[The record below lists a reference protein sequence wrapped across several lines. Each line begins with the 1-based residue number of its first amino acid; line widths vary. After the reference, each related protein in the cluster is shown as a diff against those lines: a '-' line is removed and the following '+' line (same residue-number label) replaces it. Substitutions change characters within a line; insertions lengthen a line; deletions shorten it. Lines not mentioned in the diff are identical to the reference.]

1 MASPQPTFETTLRL
15 SRTYPAPREEVFR
28 AWTDP
33 KALERWFAP
42 DSEFVTKVP
51 ILELRPGGRYRVEM
65 RKGDANHVVVGE
77 YREVRPPEKLVFTWK
92 WEVSEMAV
100 GLEDTIV
107 TLEFH
112 DRGQATE
119 LILIHEKLATV
130 EEREKHEHGWK
141 GCLDQLARYISKRSA
156 A

>member
-1 MASPQPTFETTLRL
+1 MAATHPKADATLRL
-15 SRTYPAPREEVFR
+15 SRTYPARREEVFR

-42 DSEFVTKVP
+42 DPEFVTKVP

-65 RKGDANHVVVGE
+65 RKGDATHVVVGE
-77 YREVRPPEKLVFTWK
+77 YREIRPPERLVYTWK

-100 GLEDTIV
+100 GFEDTIV

-112 DRGQATE
+112 DRGQGTE
-119 LILIHEKLATV
+119 LVLIHEKLSTV

-141 GCLDQLARYISKRSA
+141 GCLDQLSRFLSERRKS
-156 A
+156 

>member
-1 MASPQPTFETTLRL
+1 MGEGSPAAGEARL
-15 SRTYPAPREEVFR
+15 HLEVG
-28 AWTDP
+28 
-33 KALERWFAP
+33 
-42 DSEFVTKVP
+42 SQ
-51 ILELRPGGRYRVEM
+51 
-65 RKGDANHVVVGE
+65 GDAVG
-77 YREVRPPEKLVFTWK
+77 F
-92 WEVSEMAV
+92 
-100 GLEDTIV
+100 EDTIV

-112 DRGQATE
+112 DRGKATE